1 MAVDTI
7 VYVVFYGSR
16 TVPMLGLSSN
26 FSTFKCL
33 LKPLPSLF
41 DFLSRADRRAVPVK
55 AGTLIHLET
64 SE

>member
-33 LKPLPSLF
+33 LKPLPSLEEK
-41 DFLSRADRRAVPVK
+41 DALVWSAK
-55 AGTLIHLET
+55 ALCY
-64 SE
+64 